1 MKIPTKIRYGLRFL
15 LDVAEHGAQGVVT
28 LREASQR
35 QNISQKYLWQVVAP
49 LKSAGLI
56 IAERGKDGGFRLAR
70 GPGEVTILDVYKA
83 MDGEC
88 ALVGCVASEQ
98 FCPRGDLCAVRDVWV
113 EISRGLGDLMQGYS
127 LEAILRREQRER
139 GARGPEYSI

>member
-83 MDGEC
+83 MEGEC
-88 ALVGCVASEQ
+88 ALVGCVASQE
-98 FCPRGDLCAVRDVWV
+98 FCPRDEHCVVREIWA
-113 EISRGLGDLMQGYS
+113 EISRGLGDLMHGYS
-127 LEAILRREQRER
+127 LEDILRREQRKR
-139 GARGPEYSI
+139 GSRGLEYSI